1 MVPLFSPR
9 VQDDRPANVKLRIVG
24 SGAAHARGR
33 EAIALVLWMS
43 ATFLT
48 LALASYGVGSNWVGP
63 VGETCAGALVWLV
76 GVVAWAIP
84 IELVLLGIP
93 FVRHRDSLA
102 TPARLAGDLLM
113 AILAAA
119 LVQVGWAGTTA
130 FEGHVAAGA
139 VGELFGEV
147 ARSLFSTIG
156 SFLVG
161 FALIGLLLISRA
173 AFSFIALMNWLARLS
188 VRGATGTA
196 RGAKSV
202 AEAWKTA
209 RDLEREERERE
220 RVASLPK
227 VHDEDGDEATIAMLT
242 EPEPE
247 LEAEPEPEPDAEPD
261 EEPDAEPER
270 SRCP

>member
-1 MVPLFSPR
+1 MSALFLPR
-9 VQDDRPANVKLRIVG
+9 PPENEAPANVKVRIVG

-43 ATFLT
+43 AAFLT
-48 LALASYGVGSNWVGP
+48 LALASYGAGSNWVGP
-63 VGETCAGALVWLV
+63 VGEACGGALVWLV

-119 LVQVGWAGTTA
+119 LVQVGWAGATA
-130 FEGHVAAGA
+130 FQGHLAAGA

-161 FALIGLLLISRA
+161 F
-173 AFSFIALMNWLARLS
+173 
-188 VRGATGTA
+188 
-196 RGAKSV
+196 
-202 AEAWKTA
+202 
-209 RDLEREERERE
+209 
-220 RVASLPK
+220 
-227 VHDEDGDEATIAMLT
+227 
-242 EPEPE
+242 
-247 LEAEPEPEPDAEPD
+247 
-261 EEPDAEPER
+261 
-270 SRCP
+270 